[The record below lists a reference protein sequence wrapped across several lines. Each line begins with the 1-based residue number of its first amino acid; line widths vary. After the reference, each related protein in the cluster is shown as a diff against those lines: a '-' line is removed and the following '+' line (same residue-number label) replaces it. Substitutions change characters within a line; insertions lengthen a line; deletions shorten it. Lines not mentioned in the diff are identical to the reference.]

1 MVINIIPLRLL
12 WLVPKPTLIFSTHFS
27 FNLRNEYYDNFLAG
41 TGPFNT
47 HLEINLLY
55 SRDLLIPLCQDIIKL
70 LPVEL
75 NKHQESNC
83 KLKLKVKSSV
93 KIFINVPEYRVPAK
107 PHLHQPT
114 SEILRGLITLRGF
127 IGYLSDLSKFN
138 YSEILTYL
146 GLKHHQD
153 NLTDLVLD
161 LILSSL
167 AFHIYPIW
175 S

>member
-1 MVINIIPLRLL
+1 M

-55 SRDLLIPLCQDIIKL
+55 LRDLLIPLYQDMIKL
-70 LPVEL
+70 LRLEL
-75 NKHQESNC
+75 NKYQESNYN
-83 KLKLKVKSSV
+83 KLKVKKS
-93 KIFINVPEYRVPAK
+93 KNRNEYRVPAK
-107 PHLHQPT
+107 PHLHHLHQPT
-114 SEILRGLITLRGF
+114 SEIVRALITLRGF

-153 NLTDLVLD
+153 NLTDLVLN

-167 AFHIYPIW
+167 AFHIYLIW
-175 S
+175 T